1 MIIVGEKLNSS
12 IKNTRLA
19 MERKDAA
26 YISALAKAQFD
37 AGADYID
44 INAAL
49 LLEAE
54 PEMLKWAVQNAAK
67 PEGKVM
73 LDSPNAKAIETVL
86 KDIPLRDVII
96 NSITMEKKRFE
107 SFLPLVKQYNTGIVG
122 LPIDDNG
129 MPHSAGERL
138 SIAER
143 LIKSLQDAGVA
154 EDKIFIDVLV
164 ETAAT
169 GDGPKKAVE
178 TVRLIRELHPDI
190 HIICGLSNVSFGLP
204 SRESL
209 NAAFLSAAVF
219 NGLDSAI
226 MDITNENIR
235 NVLYA
240 ARVISGA
247 DEYCMDY
254 ISYCKKEG

>member
-12 IKNTRLA
+12 IKDTRLA
-19 MERKDAA
+19 MEKKDAA
-26 YISALAKAQFD
+26 YISALAKAQYD

-49 LLEAE
+49 FLEDE
-54 PEMLKWAVQNAAK
+54 PEMLKWTVQNAVQ
-67 PEGKVM
+67 PDGRVM
-73 LDSPNAKAIETVL
+73 LDSPNPKAIETVL
-86 KDIPLRDVII
+86 KDIPLQNVII

-107 SFLPLVKQYNTGIVG
+107 SFLPLVKQYNTGVVG

-129 MPHSAGERL
+129 MPHSAEERVE
-138 SIAER
+138 IAER

-154 EDKIFIDVLV
+154 PEKIFIDLLV

-169 GDGPKKAVE
+169 GDGPKKAVN
-178 TVRLIRELHPDI
+178 TARLLREKHPDI

-204 SRESL
+204 KRESL
-209 NAAFLSAAVF
+209 NAAFLSAAIF

-226 MDITNENIR
+226 MDITNESIR
-235 NVLYA
+235 NMLHA
-240 ARVISGA
+240 ARVISGD

-254 ISYCKKEG
+254 ITYCKNG